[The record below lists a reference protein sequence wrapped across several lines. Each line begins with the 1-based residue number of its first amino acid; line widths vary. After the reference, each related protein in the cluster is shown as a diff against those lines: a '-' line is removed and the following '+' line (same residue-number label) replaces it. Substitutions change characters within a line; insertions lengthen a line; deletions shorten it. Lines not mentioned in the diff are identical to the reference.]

1 MVTCREC
8 GFRNE
13 GRKNCKRCGAPLDG
27 RKTDTDSDLADL
39 PDITRYEINKE
50 LKKMLKHF
58 TPYEP
63 QFNEYEYCNQKL
75 DFFSKWG
82 YVPTAVPFV
91 GIFFIGSMILL
102 SVLTVFRTSLKLY
115 NGLLLWYAMY
125 FALGIYC
132 IVAFYKSLKENR
144 KNIRKYLGR
153 EVELAKQLTNAVN
166 DYGSMMIDSKYSDP
180 RILERLMII
189 NRSGRTDTLEQAIDM
204 LYHESGKTKE
214 ASQKYLDKL
223 TSRQA
228 EFGDTTA
235 KVFYSAN
242 FFGLYHKE
250 EEPEPFK

>member
-8 GFRNE
+8 GYRNE
-13 GRKNCKRCGAPLDG
+13 GRKTCKRCGASLDA
-27 RKTDTDSDLADL
+27 KTPDDADLADL

-58 TPYEP
+58 TPMEP

-82 YVPTAVPFV
+82 YVPTAIPFV

-102 SVLTVFRTSLKLY
+102 SVFTVFKVSLKLY

-166 DYGSMMIDSKYSDP
+166 DYGPMIIDEKYTDP

-214 ASQKYLDKL
+214 EAQKYLDKL
-223 TSRQA
+223 VSRQT
-228 EFGDTTA
+228 EFGETNA
-235 KVFYSAN
+235 KVFCSAN
-242 FFGLYHKE
+242 FFGLYHKDQ
-250 EEPEPFK
+250 EPLKK

>member
-1 MVTCREC
+1 MATCREC

-13 GRKNCKRCGAPLDG
+13 GRKTCKRCGASLDAK
-27 RKTDTDSDLADL
+27 KTDEASVLDDL

-58 TPYEP
+58 TPMES

-75 DFFSKWG
+75 DFFAKWG
-82 YVPTAVPFV
+82 YVPAAVPFV
-91 GIFFIGSMILL
+91 GIFFIGSMVLL
-102 SVLTVFRTSLKLY
+102 SVLTVFRVSLKLY
-115 NGLLLWYAMY
+115 NGLLLWYGMY

-132 IVAFYKSLKENR
+132 IVAFLKSLKENR
-144 KNIRKYLGR
+144 KNIRKFLGR

-166 DYGSMMIDSKYSDP
+166 DYGPMIIDEKYTDP
-180 RILERLMII
+180 RILERLMLI

-214 ASQKYLDKL
+214 ECQKYLDKL
-223 TSRQA
+223 ASRQA

-235 KVFYSAN
+235 KVFCSAN
-242 FFGLYHKE
+242 FFGLYHKDQ
-250 EEPEPFK
+250 EPLKK

>member
-8 GFRNE
+8 GYRNE
-13 GRKNCKRCGAPLDG
+13 GRKTCKRCGASLDA
-27 RKTDTDSDLADL
+27 KTPDDADLADL

-58 TPYEP
+58 TPMEP

-82 YVPTAVPFV
+82 YVPTAIPFV

-102 SVLTVFRTSLKLY
+102 SVFTVFKVSLKLY

-132 IVAFYKSLKENR
+132 IVAFCKSLKENR

-166 DYGSMMIDSKYSDP
+166 DYGPMIIEEKYTDP
-180 RILERLMII
+180 RILERLMKI

-214 ASQKYLDKL
+214 EAQKYLDKL
-223 TSRQA
+223 VSRQT
-228 EFGDTTA
+228 EFGETNA
-235 KVFYSAN
+235 KVFCSAN
-242 FFGLYHKE
+242 FFGLYHKDQ
-250 EEPEPFK
+250 EPLKK

>member
-1 MVTCREC
+1 MITCREC
-8 GFRNE
+8 GYRNE
-13 GRKNCKRCGAPLDG
+13 GRKTCKRCGASLDA
-27 RKTDTDSDLADL
+27 KTPDDADLADL

-58 TPYEP
+58 TPMEP

-82 YVPTAVPFV
+82 YVPTAIPFV

-102 SVLTVFRTSLKLY
+102 SVFTVFKVSLKLY

-166 DYGSMMIDSKYSDP
+166 DYGPMIIEEKYTDP

-214 ASQKYLDKL
+214 AAQKYLDKL
-223 TSRQA
+223 VSRQT
-228 EFGDTTA
+228 EFGETNA
-235 KVFYSAN
+235 KVFCSAN
-242 FFGLYHKE
+242 FFGLYHPDQ
-250 EEPEPFK
+250 EPLKK

>member
-1 MVTCREC
+1 MITCREC
-8 GFRNE
+8 GYRNE
-13 GRKNCKRCGAPLDG
+13 GRKTCKRCGASLDA
-27 RKTDTDSDLADL
+27 KTPDDADLADL

-58 TPYEP
+58 TPMEP

-82 YVPTAVPFV
+82 YVPTAIPFV

-102 SVLTVFRTSLKLY
+102 SVFTVFKVSLKLY

-166 DYGSMMIDSKYSDP
+166 DYGPMIIEEKYTDP

-214 ASQKYLDKL
+214 EAQKYLDKL
-223 TSRQA
+223 VSRQT
-228 EFGDTTA
+228 EFGETNA
-235 KVFYSAN
+235 KVFCSAN
-242 FFGLYHKE
+242 FFGLYHKDQ
-250 EEPEPFK
+250 EPLRK

>member
-1 MVTCREC
+1 MITCREC

-13 GRKNCKRCGAPLDG
+13 GRKTCKRCGAPLDG
-27 RKTDTDSDLADL
+27 KKTDADSDLADL

-58 TPYEP
+58 TPMEP

-75 DFFSKWG
+75 DFFAKWG
-82 YVPTAVPFV
+82 YVPAAVPFV

-102 SVLTVFRTSLKLY
+102 SVLTVFRVSLKLY
-115 NGLLLWYAMY
+115 NGLLLWYGMY

-132 IVAFYKSLKENR
+132 IVAFLKSLKENR
-144 KNIRKYLGR
+144 KNIRKFLGR

-166 DYGSMMIDSKYSDP
+166 DYGPMIIDEKYTDP

-214 ASQKYLDKL
+214 EAQKYLDKL
-223 TSRQA
+223 VSRQT
-228 EFGDTTA
+228 EFGETNA
-235 KVFYSAN
+235 KVFCSAN
-242 FFGLYHKE
+242 FFGLYHKDQ
-250 EEPEPFK
+250 EPLKK

>member
-1 MVTCREC
+1 MITCREC

-13 GRKNCKRCGAPLDG
+13 GRKTCKRCGASLDF
-27 RKTDTDSDLADL
+27 KNLDDASVLDDL

-58 TPYEP
+58 APMEP

-75 DFFSKWG
+75 DFFAKWG
-82 YVPTAVPFV
+82 YVPAAVPFV

-102 SVLTVFRTSLKLY
+102 SVLTVFRVSLKLY
-115 NGLLLWYAMY
+115 NGLLLWYGMY
-125 FALGIYC
+125 FALGVYC
-132 IVAFYKSLKENR
+132 ILAFYKSLKENR

-166 DYGSMMIDSKYSDP
+166 DYGPMIIDEKYTDP
-180 RILERLMII
+180 RILERLMVI

-214 ASQKYLDKL
+214 EAQKYLDKL
-223 TSRQA
+223 VSRQT
-228 EFGDTTA
+228 EFGETNA
-235 KVFYSAN
+235 KVFCSAN
-242 FFGLYHKE
+242 FFGLYHKDQ
-250 EEPEPFK
+250 EPLKK